1 MSSLG
6 SITVL
11 SLCAAVI
18 SAQAA
23 DTMKAFP
30 PAEEG
35 MVRFV
40 LQVPKQDDESL
51 FKVELIVGKTVQVD
65 EKNRY
70 FFGGHIE
77 KETIK
82 GWGYPRYNVSTL
94 GPMAGTLMAVDP
106 NVPKVSRFITLAG
119 EPYIIGYNSRL
130 PIVVYVPEGV
140 DVRYRIW
147 TTGAEL
153 KAMQNEKQ
161 TAVSGTVFYLQR
173 IALPP
178 DASIEVK
185 LVDISKQDVPAE
197 TIAEQKIT
205 NPGQVPIPFEL
216 WYDPDKIDPRMTY
229 AVQARIE
236 QGGKLL
242 FISTRVF
249 PVITRGNSTHV
260 EVKVDPVK

>member
-1 MSSLG
+1 MSEPDIG
-6 SITVL
+6 T
-11 SLCAAVI
+11 AYRRE
-18 SAQAA
+18 
-23 DTMKAFP
+23 M
-30 PAEEG
+30 E
-35 MVRFV
+35 
-40 LQVPKQDDESL
+40 
-51 FKVELIVGKTVQVD
+51 
-65 EKNRY
+65 
-70 FFGGHIE
+70 
-77 KETIK
+77 
-82 GWGYPRYNVSTL
+82 
-94 GPMAGTLMAVDP
+94 TLMNYLKDEI
-106 NVPKVSRFITLAG
+106 PKVVCSID
-119 EPYIIGYNSRL
+119 E
-130 PIVVYVPEGV
+130 
-140 DVRYRIW
+140 
-147 TTGAEL
+147 
-153 KAMQNEKQ
+153 
-161 TAVSGTVFYLQR
+161 R

-178 DASIEVK
+178 DASLEVK

>member
-1 MSSLG
+1 MSSVF

-11 SLCAAVI
+11 SLLAVVV

-23 DTMKAFP
+23 DIMKAFP

-40 LQVPKQDDESL
+40 LQLPKQEDESV

-70 FFGGHIE
+70 FFAGKIE
-77 KETIK
+77 NETIK
-82 GWGYPRYNVSTL
+82 GWGYTRYYVSKL

-106 NVPKVSRFITLAG
+106 NVPKVSKFITLAG
-119 EPYIIGYNSRL
+119 EPYIIRYNSRM
-130 PIVVYVPEGV
+130 PIVVYVPKGV
-140 DVRYRIW
+140 EVRYRIW
-147 TTGAEL
+147 TTGAEV

-161 TAVSGTVFYLQR
+161 AAVSGTVYYLQR

-216 WYDPDKIDPRMTY
+216 WYDPAKIDPRMTY

>member
-1 MSSLG
+1 VYSM
-6 SITVL
+6 VAL
-11 SLCAAVI
+11 SLFATVV
-18 SAQAA
+18 SAKAA

-35 MVRFV
+35 MVRYV
-40 LQVPKQDDESL
+40 LKLPKQDDESV

-65 EKNRY
+65 EKNKY
-70 FFGGHIE
+70 FFSGAIE
-77 KETIK
+77 KETIQ
-82 GWGYPRYNVSTL
+82 GWGYTRYYVSKL

-106 NVPKVSRFITLAG
+106 NVPKVSKFITLAG
-119 EPYIIGYNSRL
+119 EPYIIRYNSRM

-140 DVRYRIW
+140 EVRYRIW
-147 TTGAEL
+147 TTGPEV
-153 KAMQNEKQ
+153 KSMPNEKQ
-161 TAVSGTVFYLQR
+161 ATVSGTVYYLQR

-178 DASIEVK
+178 DAKIEVK
-185 LVDISKQDVPAE
+185 LVDISKQDVPAV

-216 WYDPDKIDPRMTY
+216 WYDPAKIDSHMTY

-236 QGGKLL
+236 RGGKLL

-249 PVITRGNSTHV
+249 PVITRGNPTHV